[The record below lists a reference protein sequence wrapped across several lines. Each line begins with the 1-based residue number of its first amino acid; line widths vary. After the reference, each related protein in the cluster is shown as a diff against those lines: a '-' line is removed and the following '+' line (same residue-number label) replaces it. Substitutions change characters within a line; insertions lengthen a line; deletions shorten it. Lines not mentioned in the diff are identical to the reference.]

1 MIKSKYKIVEVRRS
15 YNLVVEETATELA
28 AQLIKE
34 KLQKKHT
41 DKKFKIIVM

>member
-1 MIKSKYKIVEVRRS
+1 MIKSKYKIVEVRRN

-34 KLQKKHT
+34 KLRKNKEKK
-41 DKKFKIIVM
+41 I